1 MRWHLLTGEY
11 PPASGGVG
19 DYTAG
24 LARALAAA
32 GDEVHVWIG
41 DPSPRIS
48 EADFAVH
55 ALPDRF
61 GSGARATLAAA
72 FDRAPGI
79 VLLQYVPNAL
89 GMRGAN
95 VAFCRWLRDRG
106 RRGDDIRV
114 MFHEPYI
121 YFSLGRPW
129 ISFLALAQRLMAST
143 LIEGSSRV
151 YFSTDQWHRYLTPHA
166 ASQATT
172 LPIPSTITAE
182 PDPALVTEFRDRFT
196 AGPGP
201 VVGHFGTYGGDVG
214 AELLPAIA
222 ELRSRRP
229 TQPIALIGANGST
242 FRERLAAVV
251 DTTSVVAT
259 GRLPEEQVA
268 AALRACDL
276 LVQPYPDGVT
286 TRRTSLMAGLS
297 QGLPTVTT
305 TGFLTEPLWRRSG
318 AVVLTPAGDARGLVN
333 AVERLLENEPER
345 RALAERAAA
354 AYAEHFSMARTVARL
369 REPAALAGEAG

>member
-11 PPASGGVG
+11 PPGSGGVG
-19 DYTAG
+19 DYTAR
-24 LARALAAA
+24 LAQALAVA
-32 GDEVHVWIG
+32 GDDVDVWVG
-41 DPSPRIS
+41 DPAARES
-48 EADFAVH
+48 DKGFTVH

-61 GSGARATLAAA
+61 GPGARATLAAA
-72 FDRAPGI
+72 FDRAPGV

-106 RRGDDIRV
+106 RRGDDVRV

-129 ISFLALAQRLMAST
+129 ISFLSLAQRLMAST

-182 PDPALVTEFRDRFT
+182 PDPGLVAQFRDRFT
-196 AGPGP
+196 SGAGS
-201 VVGHFGTYGGDVG
+201 VVGHFGTYGGDVAG
-214 AELLPAIA
+214 ELLPAIV
-222 ELRSRRP
+222 ELRTRRP
-229 TQPIALIGANGST
+229 TQAIALIGANGAT
-242 FRERLAAVV
+242 LCHRLAAVV
-251 DTTSVVAT
+251 DTTSIVAT
-259 GRLPEEQVA
+259 GRLPEDQVA

-305 TGFLTEPLWRRSG
+305 SGFLTEPLWRKSG
-318 AVVLTPAGDARGLVN
+318 AVVLVPASDARGLIN
-333 AVERLLENEPER
+333 AVERLLDSEPDR
-345 RALAERAAA
+345 RALAERATAV
-354 AYAEHFSMARTVARL
+354 YADSFSMARTVARL
-369 REPAALAGEAG
+369 RESEAPPGEAG